1 MGCCRLIK
9 RSLWLCLLI
18 GSVLLSTSATARP
31 YDDVIE
37 SGEITIFVYS
47 DFAPYSWEENGEYF
61 GIDVAAAHFIADYL
75 GVKLNL
81 LMRGA
86 DENIDDDL
94 RINIWK
100 GDLIHR
106 RAADVML
113 HVPIDKEVDARNDL
127 AVINSPYFL
136 EEMAVVV
143 DKNTIA
149 DLQTFGYFTSEKIGA
164 ELDTVS
170 DFFLSNAFRGLLLP
184 NVRRGPTFADT
195 IRLYENEE
203 VAAVMASK
211 AQAEYIAKRAENR
224 DSYVVQPPMPGIVR
238 RDWRVGIAIKHDSR
252 DLGYAVGDALNE
264 MIQSGRLAEVAAEYG
279 VQYIEPAR

>member
-1 MGCCRLIK
+1 MRHTFKQFFFVLA
-9 RSLWLCLLI
+9 LTI
-18 GSVLLSTSATARP
+18 GLSSGVFARA
-31 YDDVIE
+31 YDDVID
-37 SGEITIFVYS
+37 SGYITIFVYS
-47 DFAPYSWEENGEYF
+47 DYAPYSWEDETGAHH
-61 GIDVAAAHFIADYL
+61 GIDVEVARYVAKYL
-75 GVKLNL
+75 GVELSL

-106 RAADVML
+106 KAADVML

-143 DKNTIA
+143 DRKIIP
-149 DLQTFGYFTSEKIGA
+149 DLETFGYFTSEPVGA
-164 ELDTVS
+164 ELDTAS

-184 NVRRGPTFADT
+184 KIRRGRTFADT
-195 IRLYENEE
+195 IELYSSGE
-203 VAAVMASK
+203 VPAVMASR
-211 AQAEYIAKRAENR
+211 AQAEYLAHTVSDR
-224 DSYVVQPPMPGIVR
+224 DSYIAQPPMPGIVR
-238 RDWRVGIAIKHDSR
+238 KNWRVGIAIKHDSR

-264 MIQSGRLAEVAAEYG
+264 MIVSGKLSEIAASYG
-279 VQYIEPAR
+279 VTYIEPDR

>member
-1 MGCCRLIK
+1 MMH
-9 RSLWLCLLI
+9 LLRQAV
-18 GSVLLSTSATARP
+18 SVVALLLFSVSVHARA
-31 YDDVIE
+31 YDDVID
-37 SGEITIFVYS
+37 SGNITIFVYS
-47 DFAPYSWEENGEYF
+47 DYAPYSWEEDGEQK
-61 GIDVAAAHFIADYL
+61 GIDVEVAQFIAEYL
-75 GVKLNL
+75 EVDLNL

-127 AVINSPYFL
+127 AVINSPYFH

-143 DKNTIA
+143 DRNIIPN
-149 DLQTFGYFTSEKIGA
+149 LETFGYFTSEKVGA

-170 DFFLSNAFRGLLLP
+170 DFFLSNAFRGLLHP
-184 NVRRGPTFADT
+184 NIRRGPTFEST
-195 IRLYENEE
+195 INLYAEEE
-203 VAAVMASK
+203 VAAVMASR
-211 AQAEYIAKRAENR
+211 AQSEYIANRVSHR

-238 RDWRVGIAIKHDSR
+238 RDWRVGIAVKHDSR

-264 MIQSGRLAEVAAEYG
+264 LIVSGKLASISEKYG
-279 VQYIEPAR
+279 VTYIEPER

>member
-1 MGCCRLIK
+1 M
-9 RSLWLCLLI
+9 RSLLLVI
-18 GSVLLSTSATARP
+18 TLIATSAFSVVVARP
-31 YDDVIE
+31 FDDVMD

-47 DFAPYSWEENGEYF
+47 DYAPYSWEEDGEYH
-61 GIDVAAAHFIADYL
+61 GIDVEVAHYIANNL

-106 RAADVML
+106 KAADVML

-127 AVINSPYFL
+127 AVINSPYFH

-143 DKNTIA
+143 DKAIIPN
-149 DLQTFGYFTSEKIGA
+149 LETFGYFTSETVAA

-170 DFFLSNAFRGLLLP
+170 DFFLSNAFRGQLL
-184 NVRRGPTFADT
+184 NNIRRGPTFAKT
-195 IRLYENEE
+195 IALYEDNE
-203 VAAVMASK
+203 VSAVMASR
-211 AQAEYIAKRAENR
+211 AQAEYIVAEVTAR

-238 RDWRVGIAIKHDSR
+238 KNWRVGIAVKHDSR

-264 MIQSGRLAEVAAEYG
+264 MIQSGTMTEVSAKYG
-279 VQYIEPAR
+279 VTYIEPAR

>member
-1 MGCCRLIK
+1 MTALFRNSLIA
-9 RSLWLCLLI
+9 LTLLCA
-18 GSVLLSTSATARP
+18 STGLFARP
-31 YDDVIE
+31 YDEVVE
-37 SGEITIFVYS
+37 SNTITIFVYS
-47 DFAPYSWEENGEYF
+47 DYAPYSWDDNGVER
-61 GIDVAAAHFIADYL
+61 GIDVEVAQFVADYL
-75 GVKLNL
+75 GVELTL

-127 AVINSPYFL
+127 AVINSPYFH

-143 DKNTIA
+143 DKAVIPN
-149 DLQTFGYFTSEKIGA
+149 LETFGYFTSEKVGS

-170 DFFLSNAFRGLLLP
+170 DFFLSNAFRGLLHP
-184 NVRRGPTFADT
+184 NIRRGATFGATLGLYADGD
-195 IRLYENEE
+195 
-203 VAAVMASK
+203 VAAVMASR
-211 AQAEYIAKRAENR
+211 AQAEYIAAQVGDR

-238 RDWRVGIAIKHDSR
+238 KNWRVGIAVKHDSR

-264 MIQSGRLAEVAAEYG
+264 LIVSGKLAEISKRYG
-279 VQYIEPAR
+279 VTYIEPER

>member
-1 MGCCRLIK
+1 MN
-9 RSLWLCLLI
+9 WLFGKAVI
-18 GSVLLSTSATARP
+18 TLSILCVCMQLQARP
-31 YDDVIE
+31 YDEVVE
-37 SGEITIFVYS
+37 SKKITIFVYS
-47 DFAPYSWEENGEYF
+47 DYAPYSWDDNGVKR
-61 GIDVAAAHFIADYL
+61 GIDVEVAMFIADYL
-75 GVKLNL
+75 DVELSL

-106 RAADVML
+106 QAADVML

-127 AVINSPYFL
+127 AVINSPYFR

-143 DKNTIA
+143 DKSVIPN
-149 DLQTFGYFTSEKIGA
+149 LETFGYFTSEKVGS

-170 DFFLSNAFRGLLLP
+170 DFFLSNAFRGLLHP
-184 NVRRGPTFADT
+184 NIRRGATFDATIDLYADGD
-195 IRLYENEE
+195 
-203 VAAVMASK
+203 VAAVMASR
-211 AQAEYIAKRAENR
+211 AQAEYIAAQVSAR

-238 RDWRVGIAIKHDSR
+238 RDWRVGIAVKHDSR

-264 MIQSGRLAEVAAEYG
+264 LIVSGKLAEISKSYG
-279 VQYIEPAR
+279 VTYMEPER